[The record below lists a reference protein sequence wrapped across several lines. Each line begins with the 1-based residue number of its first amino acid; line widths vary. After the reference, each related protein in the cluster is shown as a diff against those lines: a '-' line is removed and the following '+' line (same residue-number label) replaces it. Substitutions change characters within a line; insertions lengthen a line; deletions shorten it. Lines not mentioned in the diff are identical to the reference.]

1 MATQPNSA
9 GTLAILAR
17 QKAARAGAA
26 LALGVTQQPVGGMQM
41 KRVVPATPATLT
53 PPKDQDMLEAVR
65 NFLGGF
71 GNANA
76 GRAG

>member
-26 LALGVTQQPVGGMQM
+26 LALGVTQQPVGGMPM
-41 KRVVPATPATLT
+41 KRVVPATPPTLE
-53 PPKDQDMLEAVR
+53 PPKDQDMMEAVR
-65 NFLGGF
+65 SFLGGF
-71 GNANA
+71 GANT
-76 GRAG
+76 GRNS